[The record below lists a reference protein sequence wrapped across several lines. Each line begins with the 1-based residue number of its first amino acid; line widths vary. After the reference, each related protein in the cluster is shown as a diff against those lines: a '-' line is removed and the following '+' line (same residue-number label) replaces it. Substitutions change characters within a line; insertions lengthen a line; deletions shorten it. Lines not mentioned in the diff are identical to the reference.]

1 MSYTYPSLQQ
11 QNENGVIHAGLAVPM
26 PGEGGSIGYL
36 TIFTR
41 QAGRE
46 FGEDVPD
53 MLYKGAGCRNCQ
65 GTGYRGR
72 QGVFEL
78 MPINEELRELI
89 LDHASAGQVRT
100 VATRQGMRGLRQD
113 GLRHVRE
120 GRTTI
125 EEVLRVTKDETS
137 SVAGEALGMTAERV

>member
-1 MSYTYPSLQQ
+1 LDLMRS
-11 QNENGVIHAGLAVPM
+11 
-26 PGEGGSIGYL
+26 
-36 TIFTR
+36 
-41 QAGRE
+41 E
-46 FGEDVPD
+46 FGDDLPGSF
-53 MLYKGAGCRNCQ
+53 YRGAGCRNCQ

-89 LDHASAGQVRT
+89 LNHASAGQVRAT
-100 VATRQGMRGLRQD
+100 ATRQGMTSLRQD

-120 GRTTI
+120 GRTTV

-137 SVAGEALGMTAERV
+137 SV